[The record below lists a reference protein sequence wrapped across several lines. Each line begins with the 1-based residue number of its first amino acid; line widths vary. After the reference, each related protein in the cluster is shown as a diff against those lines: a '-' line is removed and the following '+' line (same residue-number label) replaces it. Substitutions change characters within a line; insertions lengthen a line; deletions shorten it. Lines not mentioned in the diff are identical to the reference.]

1 MKILLIEP
9 PFERF
14 IGQRCEWYP
23 IGMVSIAT
31 MLVKHGYVT
40 RVYNAEH
47 DNSLG
52 YINTE
57 VYLKN
62 YYKYR
67 EGLEDEGNAIWKEIR
82 HTIKEFGPDIVG
94 MSVRSVKV
102 FSALKVA
109 EICKSVN
116 KEITVV
122 AGGFHPT
129 IRPASLLK
137 SNDIDIVVRGEGE
150 ETFLRFVESL
160 SDESVNLDQVNGIS
174 FKDSEGEFIST
185 PDRILI
191 NDLDLLPIPKREL
204 ILGFEDYTAEQ
215 LGWIM
220 TSRGCPYD
228 CSFCNAKAMWT
239 RKVRFSSLSKVME
252 ELCYLKKVFKIT
264 NFTFMDD
271 SFTVNRQRVLEFC
284 KMLNDNENKITWS
297 CLTRADLI
305 DEDVISVMKAAGC
318 TKVDIGIESGN
329 ERIQKIINKG
339 IVLDDLRNVSRILRK
354 NGIFWTGFFMMGFP
368 TETKGEI
375 LETLAFMKEIKPS
388 WAYLSVFTPYPGTN
402 LYEMAKREGEIP
414 DDSEH
419 YYSHQSPDNCFSQ
432 NISPEEFKDL
442 TQFMFNE
449 LNKYNNAASN
459 LLKRALSRNYTR
471 NPKLLL
477 QDAKK
482 VMSWLKN

>member
-1 MKILLIEP
+1 
-9 PFERF
+9 
-14 IGQRCEWYP
+14 
-23 IGMVSIAT
+23 
-31 MLVKHGYVT
+31 
-40 RVYNAEH
+40 
-47 DNSLG
+47 
-52 YINTE
+52 
-57 VYLKN
+57 
-62 YYKYR
+62 
-67 EGLEDEGNAIWKEIR
+67 
-82 HTIKEFGPDIVG
+82 
-94 MSVRSVKV
+94 
-102 FSALKVA
+102 
-109 EICKSVN
+109 
-116 KEITVV
+116 
-122 AGGFHPT
+122 
-129 IRPASLLK
+129 
-137 SNDIDIVVRGEGE
+137 
-150 ETFLRFVESL
+150 
-160 SDESVNLDQVNGIS
+160 
-174 FKDSEGEFIST
+174 
-185 PDRILI
+185 
-191 NDLDLLPIPKREL
+191 
-204 ILGFEDYTAEQ
+204 
-215 LGWIM
+215 
-220 TSRGCPYD
+220 
-228 CSFCNAKAMWT
+228 
-239 RKVRFSSLSKVME
+239 
-252 ELCYLKKVFKIT
+252 
-264 NFTFMDD
+264 
-271 SFTVNRQRVLEFC
+271 
-284 KMLNDNENKITWS
+284 LNDNENKITWS